1 MPTKIRISKDMILNA
16 AFEIVRQE
24 GTEKLSNRELANKL
38 KCSIR
43 PIYYQFENV
52 EQMKKELYIKIEQYF
67 YKFILDNMIEC
78 IPQYKQVGINYIKF
92 AKKEKKLFQ
101 TLFMC
106 DTGLTPD
113 TFVTK
118 AGHDYEEIEKL
129 IRIST
134 NLNDDDIKYLVGSTS
149 INIKGNIINKHYNEC
164 YLIKK
169 DIDVSKIKLQKEE
182 VSEVKYF
189 SKEDILNRISNNFEG
204 LTEKTGPWNFLKRIL
219 ESKLY

>member
-67 YKFILDNMIEC
+67 YKFILDNMIEG

-92 AKKEKKLFQ
+92 AKKEKKLCVIQ
-101 TLFMC
+101 
-106 DTGLTPD
+106 
-113 TFVTK
+113 
-118 AGHDYEEIEKL
+118 A
-129 IRIST
+129 
-134 NLNDDDIKYLVGSTS
+134 
-149 INIKGNIINKHYNEC
+149 
-164 YLIKK
+164 
-169 DIDVSKIKLQKEE
+169 
-182 VSEVKYF
+182 
-189 SKEDILNRISNNFEG
+189 
-204 LTEKTGPWNFLKRIL
+204 
-219 ESKLY
+219 